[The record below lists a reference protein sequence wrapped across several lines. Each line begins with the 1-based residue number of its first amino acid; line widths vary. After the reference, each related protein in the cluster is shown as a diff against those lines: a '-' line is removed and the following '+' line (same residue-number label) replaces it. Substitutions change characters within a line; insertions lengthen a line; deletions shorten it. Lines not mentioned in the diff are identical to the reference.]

1 MPKVTSEIRGESA
14 LSAWIVAL
22 LALLYVGVLFFI
34 ANWGERHAG
43 DQLLRKYG
51 GLLYSLA
58 LAVYCTSWTY
68 YGAVGTAVTQGW
80 DYIPIYLG
88 PILVFLLAQP
98 FLFKLLYVA
107 KKQNVASIT
116 DFISARYGKRKN
128 IALVTAL
135 LCLVVV
141 IPYIALQLKAV
152 ASSYQVLLGHDLSD
166 RSLPWWQDTAWF
178 SAIAMTV
185 FAILFGTRKVQ
196 LTEQNRGVMVA
207 IAFESVVKLFALLCL
222 ALMVYC
228 FILPSDMGLTQF
240 VEHASHQQNTTQDNS
255 WLSFAIKTML
265 AMSAIFLLP
274 RQFHVA
280 FVENVDHKHLGYAK
294 RWYSSYLLL
303 VTLVVIPIAL
313 AGMYLFPGQQQL
325 ADSFVLLIP
334 EKSGWHTLSVL
345 VFIGGFSAATSM
357 IIISTLALSTMISND
372 VVMPAI
378 LRRPGHGQLM
388 KDYSG
393 LILLVRRTM
402 IIAVMLLSYGYYALF
417 ARNYELAETGLLAFA
432 LAIQLAPAVV
442 GGLYW
447 RHGNAFGVYAGVTVG
462 FALWF
467 FCLMVPQLATV
478 GVMEKDV
485 LQHGLFGI
493 EALKPTSLFG
503 VQLDTL
509 SHGVIWSLGLNLC
522 CYLLFSLLVKVNLK
536 DRLQAAAFVKP
547 TLPLEHKE
555 TPIRRARVRRTDI
568 TMLLERFI
576 GVQRCSEA
584 MADFQR
590 RYPELD
596 GQDGNASPELIAFVE
611 RELAGVIGAASALAV
626 VSAATEGRQ
635 LELEDVVTLFD
646 DTTQAIQFSRKILF
660 STLEHLSQGVS
671 VVDRDLKLV
680 AWNKAYL
687 QMFDYPEGMI
697 RIGRPVADIVR
708 FNAERGLFGE
718 GAPEEHVAKRIAHM
732 RKGTSHVFQRVR
744 PDGKVIEM
752 RGNPIPGG
760 GFVTS
765 FTDIT
770 EHVRAVQQLAEAKL
784 HLEQRV
790 QERTQRISEMNQEL
804 VEEVARRS
812 ATEMQLLQAKAEAEA
827 ANVSKTRFLALASHD
842 ILQPLNAARLFT
854 AALHDQ
860 SVDSQ
865 QQKIIHQLDNSLK
878 ATEELIATLLDIAR
892 LDDGRL
898 LPKTQVVALTG
909 ILQPLTDE
917 FRWLAEQKQLKLR
930 THFAAWQ
937 VCTDGTYL
945 RRILQNILSNAIKY
959 TASGQILLSCRKRGQ
974 QLMVQIWDT
983 GPGVAQH
990 ELKRIFDDFYRVDST
1005 ARGQQGVGLGLAVVQ
1020 RMARLLGHQLEVR
1033 SVVGKGTVFS
1043 LYLPLAPEQAVVES
1057 ATVPE
1062 QQNSVLPQWQ
1072 VLCVDD
1078 DSSNL
1083 AALRVLLEQWNLGEV
1098 KSYVHAEQLLAEAAD
1113 LTKPDLLILDF
1124 QLGQGLNGLELYQQL
1139 QQQWGTLPGILVSAA
1154 PEPDLAQK
1162 AKAAGLLFLA
1172 KPIKPA
1178 ALRAGINHLKNQR
1191 L

>member
-1 MPKVTSEIRGESA
+1 M
-14 LSAWIVAL
+14 SAWIVAL
-22 LALLYVGVLFFI
+22 LALLYVGLLFFI

-80 DYIPIYLG
+80 DYISIYLG
-88 PILVFLLAQP
+88 PMLVFLFAQP

-166 RSLPWWQDTAWF
+166 EYLPWWQDTAWF
-178 SAIAMTV
+178 SAMAMTV

-222 ALMVYC
+222 ALMTYWLL
-228 FILPSDMGLTQF
+228 LPDQLGLDQF
-240 VEHASHQQNTTQDNS
+240 VQHAGHLQQNRDHNS
-255 WLSFAIKTML
+255 WLSLAIKTLL
-265 AMSAIFLLP
+265 AMTAIFLLP

-280 FVENVDHKHLGYAK
+280 FVENVDHRHLRHAK
-294 RWYSSYLLL
+294 RWTSSYLLL
-303 VTLVVIPIAL
+303 VTAVVIPIAL
-313 AGMYLFPGQQQL
+313 AGMHLLPGQEHL

-372 VVMPAI
+372 VVMPTI
-378 LRRPGHGQLM
+378 LRRPGHGQRI

-393 LILLVRRTM
+393 LILLVRRAM

-447 RHGNAFGVYAGVTVG
+447 RHGNAFGVYAGLAIG
-462 FALWF
+462 FSLWF
-467 FCLMVPQLATV
+467 FCLMVPQLAAV
-478 GVMEKDV
+478 GVLEQKV
-485 LQHGLFGI
+485 LQQGLFGI
-493 EALKPTSLFG
+493 EALRPTSLFG
-503 VQLDTL
+503 LQMDTL
-509 SHGVIWSLGLNLC
+509 SHGVIWSLGLNLS
-522 CYLLFSLLVKVNLK
+522 CYLLFSLLIKVNLK

-555 TPIRRARVRRTDI
+555 LPVKRAKVRKTDI

-576 GVQRCSEA
+576 GAQRCGEA
-584 MADFQR
+584 MAEFQR
-590 RYPELD
+590 RFPDLDLTDSIAGPEL
-596 GQDGNASPELIAFVE
+596 LAFVE

-687 QMFDYPEGMI
+687 EMFDYPDGMI

-718 GAPEEHVAKRIAHM
+718 GAPEEHVVKRIAHM
-732 RKGTSHVFQRVR
+732 QNGTSHVFQRVR
-744 PDGKVIEM
+744 PDGTVIEM

-770 EHVRAVQQLAEAKL
+770 EHVRAVQQLAEAKE

-790 QERTQRISEMNQEL
+790 QERTQRISEINQEL

-812 ATEMQLLQAKAEAEA
+812 TTELQLLQAKAEAEA
-827 ANVSKTRFLALASHD
+827 ANASKTRFLALASHD

-854 AALHDQ
+854 AALQNQTMEHTQ
-860 SVDSQ
+860 L
-865 QQKIIHQLDNSLK
+865 KIIHQLDNSLK

-898 LPKTQVVALTG
+898 QPKIQVVTLKS

-917 FRWLAEQKQLKLR
+917 FSWLADQKQLKLR
-930 THFAAWQ
+930 THFGEWQ
-937 VCTDGTYL
+937 VQSDSTYL

-959 TASGQILLSCRKRGQ
+959 TTSGQVMLSCRKRGT
-974 QLMVQIWDT
+974 QLLLQIWDT
-983 GPGVAQH
+983 GPGVAEH

-1020 RMARLLGHQLEVR
+1020 RMTKLLGHKLEVR
-1033 SVVGKGTVFS
+1033 SRVGKGTVFS
-1043 LYLPLAPEQAVVES
+1043 LYLPLASEQAVIEEKAVADS
-1057 ATVPE
+1057 
-1062 QQNSVLPQWQ
+1062 QNAALPHWQ

-1083 AALRVLLEQWNLGEV
+1083 AALRVLLEQWQLGQV
-1098 KSYVHAEQLLAEAAD
+1098 TGYVRAEQLLEQAAALD
-1113 LTKPDLLILDF
+1113 KPDLLILDF

-1139 QQQWGTLPGILVSAA
+1139 EQYWGKVAGILVSAA
-1154 PEPDLAQK
+1154 PEPDLASR

-1191 L
+1191 S

>member
-1 MPKVTSEIRGESA
+1 M
-14 LSAWIVAL
+14 SAWIVAL
-22 LALLYVGVLFFI
+22 LALLYVGLLFFI

-88 PILVFLLAQP
+88 PILVFLFAQS

-166 RSLPWWQDTAWF
+166 QSLPWWQDTAWF
-178 SAIAMTV
+178 SAMAMTV

-222 ALMVYC
+222 ALMAYWLL
-228 FILPSDMGLTQF
+228 LPEKIGVSQF
-240 VEHASHQQNTTQDNS
+240 VEHASHLQYNTEHTS
-255 WLSFAIKTML
+255 WLSFAVKTLL
-265 AMSAIFLLP
+265 AMTAIFLLP

-280 FVENVDHKHLGYAK
+280 FVENVDHRHLRHAK
-294 RWYSSYLLL
+294 RWYSSYLFL

-313 AGMYLFPGQQQL
+313 AGMHLFPGQEHL

-372 VVMPAI
+372 VVMPTI
-378 LRRPGHGQLM
+378 LRRPGHGQRI

-402 IIAVMLLSYGYYALF
+402 IITVMLLSYGYYALF

-447 RHGNAFGVYAGVTVG
+447 RHGNAFGVYAGLAVG
-462 FALWF
+462 FTLWF
-467 FCLMVPQLATV
+467 FCLMVPQLSAV
-478 GVMEKDV
+478 GVLEQTL
-485 LQHGLFGI
+485 LQQGLFGI
-493 EALKPTSLFG
+493 EALKPTALFG

-555 TPIRRARVRRTDI
+555 APVRRVRVRRTDI

-576 GVQRCSEA
+576 GAQRCNEA
-584 MADFQR
+584 MAEFQR
-590 RYPELD
+590 RFPDLDLQDSIAGPELV
-596 GQDGNASPELIAFVE
+596 AFVE

-687 QMFDYPEGMI
+687 KMFDYPDGMI

-718 GAPEEHVAKRIAHM
+718 GSPEEHVSKRIAHM
-732 RKGTSHVFQRVR
+732 QNGTSHVFQRVR

-770 EHVRAVQQLAEAKL
+770 EHVRAVQQLAEAKQ

-790 QERTQRISEMNQEL
+790 QERTHRISEINQEL
-804 VEEVARRS
+804 MEEVARRS
-812 ATEMQLLQAKAEAEA
+812 ATELQLLQAKAEAEA

-854 AALHDQ
+854 AALQDQ
-860 SVDSQ
+860 SIEGHP
-865 QQKIIHQLDNSLK
+865 QKIIHQLDNSLK

-898 LPKTQVVALTG
+898 QPKTQVVSLQS
-909 ILQPLTDE
+909 ILKPLTDE
-917 FRWLAEQKQLKLR
+917 FSWLAEQKQLRFR
-930 THFAAWQ
+930 THFSEWQ
-937 VCTDGTYL
+937 VQTDGTYL

-959 TASGQILLSCRKRGQ
+959 TPSGQVLLSCRKRGQ
-974 QLMVQIWDT
+974 QVLLQIWDS
-983 GPGVAQH
+983 GPGVAEH

-1020 RMARLLGHQLEVR
+1020 RMTRLLGHQLDVR
-1033 SVVGKGTVFS
+1033 SVVGKGTVFN
-1043 LYLPLAPEQAVVES
+1043 LYLPLVSEQDLIEENTLKEIQS
-1057 ATVPE
+1057 T
-1062 QQNSVLPQWQ
+1062 SLPQWR

-1083 AALRVLLEQWNLGEV
+1083 AALSLLLQQWQLGEV
-1098 KSYVHAEQLLAEAAD
+1098 KSYVYAEQLLQEAPSLD
-1113 LTKPDLLILDF
+1113 KPDLLIMDY
-1124 QLGQGLNGLELYQQL
+1124 QLGQGINGLELYQQL
-1139 QQQWGTLPGILVSAA
+1139 QPYWGKVPGILVSAA
-1154 PEPDLAQK
+1154 PEPDLAQR
-1162 AKAAGLLFLA
+1162 AKAEGLLFLA

-1191 L
+1191 P